1 MVSKLSPYF
10 AFDKS
15 YIYIIHTTD
24 PFIMIYSDVIL
35 IIETTLFVMV
45 KKEAVQLY
53 IIFFFVVENILILE
67 IIFYLFNCQF
77 GLDLNIIDT
86 QL

>member
-45 KKEAVQLY
+45 EKEDVQLY

-67 IIFYLFNCQF
+67 IIFYLLNCQF

>member
-45 KKEAVQLY
+45 EKEDVQLY

-67 IIFYLFNCQF
+67 IIFYLFNCQ
-77 GLDLNIIDT
+77 LDLT
-86 QL
+86 